1 MSTLLKQKLLMAF
14 TTWCINFKKL
24 VKLACSEIM
33 RLFNAWKH
41 SFWNRHPFTTWCIGM
56 LVPVPSDW
64 YWLKT
69 FFTLPRKSSRGSVMQ
84 EALVT
89 QSWGRAPIDWRLS
102 FGFHAEGKEVLW
114 CTKPWRHKTVARQPC
129 ANHCSIAHIISNT
142 RPPWIIPQTSDLQAL
157 VLTAEL

>member
-69 FFTLPRKSSRGSVMQ
+69 FFTLPRKAQ
-84 EALVT
+84 
-89 QSWGRAPIDWRLS
+89 
-102 FGFHAEGKEVLW
+102 EVLW
-114 CTKPWRHKTVARQPC
+114 CKKPWWHKAEAVPLLTEDFLSASTWRVKRFCGARSLGDTKLWQGSPAPIIVALLT
-129 ANHCSIAHIISNT
+129 SYLT
-142 RPPWIIPQTSDLQAL
+142 RAPLESYHRPLIFKPSY
-157 VLTAEL
+157 